1 MEFGDFIKFYISLLV
16 VCNPFSAI
24 PAVLA
29 FTRSKSLEEKK
40 NTALVASFAIA
51 VILLLSIW
59 IGSPLLSFFD
69 IRLSAFQLAGGFVL
83 FLLALSMLSAE
94 DSSISHAPDDQ
105 KEAKKKTSIAVVPLA
120 IPIIAGPGAISTAIV
135 FNTNFPGLPNGL
147 IMTACGLLVALT
159 LGICLYFATRL
170 EKLLGYTGMN
180 IMGRIGGLI
189 LAAIAVETMSKGMI
203 GLFPGLAGSLAA

>member
-1 MEFGDFIKFYISLLV
+1 MEFGDFLKFYISLLV

-24 PAVLA
+24 PAVLT
-29 FTRSKSLEEKK
+29 FTRAKTMQEKK
-40 NTALVASFAIA
+40 RTALVASFAVG
-51 VILLLSIW
+51 VILLVSIW

-69 IRLSAFQLAGGFVL
+69 IRISAFQLAGGFVL

-94 DSSISHAPDDQ
+94 DSPLTHDEEDKQ
-105 KEAKKKTSIAVVPLA
+105 QAKKKASIAVVPLA

-135 FNTNFPGLPNGL
+135 FNTNFPGISNLL
-147 IMTACGLLVALT
+147 IMTVCGLFVTVT
-159 LGICLYFATRL
+159 LGACLYFATRL
-170 EKLLGYTGMN
+170 EKLIGYTGMN